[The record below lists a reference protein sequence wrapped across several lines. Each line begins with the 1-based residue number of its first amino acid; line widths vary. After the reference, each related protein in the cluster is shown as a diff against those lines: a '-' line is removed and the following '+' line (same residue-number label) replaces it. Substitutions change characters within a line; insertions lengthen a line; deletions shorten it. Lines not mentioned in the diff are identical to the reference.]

1 VADKKEKVEKK
12 KRRIRGDAFWKLK
25 SFEKK
30 IRKWQEELS
39 EWEEKKCEELGLYPD
54 QINWVTGVIVDPKAE
69 IKDGVVVNGHI
80 IDRLP
85 HEVLREHKAKANDL
99 KKIDK
104 EMVDFRDKL
113 CKQLNVWPDMI
124 DLQSGVISDDD
135 YEGVDPDEEPES
147 EPEDEKEQE

>member
-1 VADKKEKVEKK
+1 MADKKEKVEKK
-12 KRRIRGDAFWKLK
+12 RRIKGDAFWKLK
-25 SFEKK
+25 GFEKK
-30 IRKWQEELS
+30 IRNWQEELS

-54 QINWVTGVIVDPKAE
+54 QINWVTGVILDPKSE
-69 IKDGVVVNGHI
+69 VKDGKVVNGCI

-85 HEVLREHKAKANDL
+85 HEVLREHKAKASDL

-124 DLQSGVISDDD
+124 DLQSGIISDDD
-135 YEGVDPDEEPES
+135 YEGVDLDEEIET
-147 EPEDEKEQE
+147 EPVEEMEQE